1 MCIIRLHCCVR
12 VRVCVCVCAETLLPI
27 RMALCSPSRL
37 LLSSPSIC
45 ARKMVASGVGLF
57 LMSHILPWSLQ
68 EEEEEKNPSIQVN
81 FSLYSLLLSSH
92 SILMI
97 FCLPDP
103 VVGGRDLESARA
115 ERRISLHPSLY
126 IVHQVEIRFSDHFQL
141 SSVHHVPWQCILMVL
156 YKKCNTMFF

>member
-1 MCIIRLHCCVR
+1 MCIIRLHCCVC
-12 VRVCVCVCAETLLPI
+12 VCVCVCVCAETLLPI

-81 FSLYSLLLSSH
+81 FSLYSLLLSSR

-115 ERRISLHPSLY
+115 ERRISLHPSL
-126 IVHQVEIRFSDHFQL
+126 HRSPGWDQVFRSFSAL
-141 SSVHHVPWQCILMVL
+141 SCSSVHHVPWQCILIVL
-156 YKKCNTMFF
+156 Y